1 MRGRALG
8 WRRARPGRRPPG
20 GSGGGRVPGA
30 RPAGARGAALGCA
43 LAAVTAAAP
52 AAAQAPPAP
61 ACPVL
66 CAPALTLFPSLNRS
80 PIAGAPRVER
90 LSDGRIHRLPAA
102 SNLQL
107 TLVGTVKTPLP
118 RVGLLGSV
126 QWTPNATEQGNP
138 FTRYTASEVGS
149 TYLHAN
155 SPTVTLAAT
164 GALVRAAETRGWL
177 DLSAHVGD
185 LYGPAQRPDDRSS
198 YTHKL
203 DLDLV
208 TDASPFA
215 RLARATWAH
224 GVAITVLL
232 DYVATGLPRAGDE
245 VPRGERRYLDAAHP
259 LTCLAGLS
267 LPLATSAP

>member
-1 MRGRALG
+1 MRHGVFGRMARRVGRAAAVP
-8 WRRARPGRRPPG
+8 RARDAGR
-20 GSGGGRVPGA
+20 SAAA
-30 RPAGARGAALGCA
+30 RCLTA
-43 LAAVTAAAP
+43 LAVPVAAP
-52 AAAQAPPAP
+52 VAAQAPAAP
-61 ACPVL
+61 CHVL
-66 CAPALTLFPSLNRS
+66 CSPALTFFPALNRS

-90 LSDGRIHRLPAA
+90 LSDGSVRRLPPE

-107 TLVGTVKTPLP
+107 TLVGTVQTPIP

-155 SPTVTLAAT
+155 SPTVTLVAT
-164 GALVRAAETRGWL
+164 GALVRTADAAGWF

-203 DLDLV
+203 ELDLV
-208 TDASPFA
+208 TDAYPFA

-224 GVAITVLL
+224 GVAVTVLL

-259 LTCLAGLS
+259 LTLLAGLS
-267 LPLATSAP
+267 LPIASTGP